1 MMNRVYRTVFN
12 RSLGVWQA
20 ASELVKCR
28 GTGGSGT
35 ALRNALISGVWLG
48 SVVIGMP
55 QAKAQTVIDGG
66 ATVTVPGTYP
76 SPWNV
81 NNGLVVGNSDG
92 ILDQD
97 AQARVARRI
106 GPGGLD
112 GDFDL
117 LTQFGERAGHVSPPF
132 QFSRFAILKGSSHT
146 MIIFVYFFFS

>member
-81 NNGLVVGNSDG
+81 NNGLVVGNSG
-92 ILDQD
+92 TGELTIGNGGKVSSP
-97 AQARVARRI
+97 VARCI
-106 GPGGLD
+106 
-112 GDFDL
+112 
-117 LTQFGERAGHVSPPF
+117 
-132 QFSRFAILKGSSHT
+132 
-146 MIIFVYFFFS
+146 